1 MVFLFFFSF
10 DFFFYKQPE
19 HDNIM
24 PIKFLCAL
32 TCRKKH
38 FVLQKSGIN
47 WQHIVKV
54 FFNQLLTEE
63 NTRSET
69 QACECEGFVK
79 EGSIQ
84 NPVQITAVCLV
95 FA

>member
-1 MVFLFFFSF
+1 MFLNMQKNTLY
-10 DFFFYKQPE
+10 YKRVE
-19 HDNIM
+19 LIGNT
-24 PIKFLCAL
+24 LS
-32 TCRKKH
+32 
-38 FVLQKSGIN
+38 KS
-47 WQHIVKV
+47 

-63 NTRSET
+63 NTKSET